1 MNKIQIACA
10 NYNLYYRIILP
21 SGNLYIDA
29 ENPIFYIS
37 CKLSDDIVRN
47 ELNEAFKKYLG
58 EDITF
63 KIIGREIYKRIYIND
78 GYLKHKFINFLSN
91 QNLCFY
97 NMYTGDEL
105 DTHISNAKIYNNEY
119 IATDYIDAV
128 FENNKLINANVKKTT
143 VADNLTIFFKKELF
157 EKTDL

>member
-47 ELNEAFKKYLG
+47 ELNEAFKN
-58 EDITF
+58 IWA
-63 KIIGREIYKRIYIND
+63 RILL
-78 GYLKHKFINFLSN
+78 LKLLVAKFI
-91 QNLCFY
+91 
-97 NMYTGDEL
+97 
-105 DTHISNAKIYNNEY
+105 KEY
-119 IATDYIDAV
+119 ILMMAI
-128 FENNKLINANVKKTT
+128 
-143 VADNLTIFFKKELF
+143 
-157 EKTDL
+157 

>member
-1 MNKIQIACA
+1 
-10 NYNLYYRIILP
+10 
-21 SGNLYIDA
+21 
-29 ENPIFYIS
+29 
-37 CKLSDDIVRN
+37 
-47 ELNEAFKKYLG
+47 
-58 EDITF
+58 
-63 KIIGREIYKRIYIND
+63 
-78 GYLKHKFINFLSN
+78 
-91 QNLCFY
+91 
-97 NMYTGDEL
+97 MYTGDEL